1 MTEKK
6 RAGRGKKDEQLTLDT
21 GGSAGE
27 KPAKKAAAKKPA
39 AKKGAP
45 PKKAPAKKAP
55 EKADRGEKKPRA
67 KAPAKA
73 HPAVRVEEVA
83 EQVAAASPL
92 EHFAPPPEEP
102 AHAHPLDEDRDPLED
117 EDEDEVSERIHH
129 TVELLEGKAPE
140 EELPGPE
147 EDEESPAE
155 EPSPRVLSPEEQ
167 ELAQLYG
174 DEMGAPA
181 ISTQEFRDARTS
193 DEDRPMVPEINA
205 REERHKRWEDRRKKR
220 RERQDQRRAERDQ
233 RRDQAVRPEHRPEAR
248 EAREP
253 RPPREERPAQPAAV
267 TVAAPTAP
275 AAAPPPTNGHGVAEE
290 EHVVHRVGNTLGDA
304 AWQVFQ
310 QLRSNQPLPVKQLA
324 AMMRKRGLLDVDPEQ
339 AWPHLKAAL
348 IGDERSYRQLG
359 LRPRI
364 VYRGRDLFGVGPVAA
379 SQTSLAETSLARA
392 LSQLAV
398 ATHNALKDRV
408 GRASPAGFERL
419 VHAYLVSTGYQDIE
433 WVKRVGGISYATA
446 LPPDGSSP
454 ILVSARSGE
463 GPVDRRGVGELRVGV
478 EAKQMLAGLLLA
490 ARELSEDAE
499 RELVRPGRSIMVLC
513 GDAFVGA
520 LIGAGVGVVTSAA
533 PLRYVDDQ
541 LLDELLAG

>member
-6 RAGRGKKDEQLTLDT
+6 RGGRAKKDEQLTLET
-21 GGSAGE
+21 GDAGAD
-27 KPAKKAAAKKPA
+27 KPAKKSAAKKASAPAKKPA
-39 AKKGAP
+39 PKKASE
-45 PKKAPAKKAP
+45 KAPAKKAP
-55 EKADRGEKKPRA
+55 AKSRGKKAE
-67 KAPAKA
+67 PA
-73 HPAVRVEEVA
+73 AVE
-83 EQVAAASPL
+83 AAAPL

-102 AHAHPLDEDRDPLED
+102 PHAHPIDEYRDPLDD
-117 EDEDEVSERIHH
+117 EDEDVVSERMHH
-129 TVELLEGKAPE
+129 TVEVLEGKASE
-140 EELPGPE
+140 DEGSAPE
-147 EDEESPAE
+147 EDEDDPGA
-155 EPSPRVLSPEEQ
+155 EPSPAPLSPEEE
-167 ELAQLYG
+167 ELSQLYG
-174 DEMGAPA
+174 DELGAPA
-181 ISTQEFRDARTS
+181 LAATEFRDARTS

-220 RERQDQRRAERDQ
+220 KERQDQRRAERDQ
-233 RRDQAVRPEHRPEAR
+233 RREQHQG
-248 EAREP
+248 
-253 RPPREERPAQPAAV
+253 RPPRPAGQGDDRPDRPREDRPERPRDERPALPALPAA
-267 TVAAPTAP
+267 AAP
-275 AAAPPPTNGHGVAEE
+275 AAGPTNGSNGHGEE

-304 AWQVFQ
+304 AWQVFH

-324 AMMRKRGLLDVDPEQ
+324 AMMRKRGLLDVDPDQ

-379 SQTSLAETSLARA
+379 SLTSQAETSLAKA
-392 LSQLAV
+392 MSQLAV

-454 ILVSARSGE
+454 ILVSARSGDA
-463 GPVDRRGVGELRVGV
+463 PVDRRGVGELRVGV

-490 ARELSEDAE
+490 TRELSEDAE

-513 GDAFVGA
+513 GDAFIGA